1 MIDKLTLP
9 QLRAMKS
16 RRERIV
22 SLTAYDAGFA
32 RVLDRAGI
40 EVLLVGDSLGMV
52 LHGADDTLGVTMN
65 DMVYHSRLVA
75 VAAQRALV
83 VTDMPYMTY
92 TTPAQALANAQRLLR
107 QGRANVVKLEGG
119 ETFAPTIALLTKNH
133 IPVCAHLGLLPQSIR
148 EYGGYHMQGRDSAGA
163 AQILADAKTLAQA
176 GAVMLVLECVP
187 ASLAAKVTVAIDIP
201 VIGIG
206 AGADCDGQVLVLQ
219 DLLGISVRQPRF
231 ARNFL
236 AGQDGIEAA
245 VRAYINAVKQ
255 REFPGPEHTPA
266 S

>member
-1 MIDKLTLP
+1 MTAKLTL
-9 QLRAMKS
+9 QHLRSLKAQQEK
-16 RRERIV
+16 IV

-32 RVLDRAGI
+32 RLLDRAGI
-40 EVLLVGDSLGMV
+40 EILLVGDSLGMV

-92 TTPAQALANAQRLLR
+92 TTPAQALANARRLLH
-107 QGRANVVKLEGG
+107 QGRADVVKLEGG
-119 ETFAPTIALLTKNH
+119 AAFAATVALLVSND

-148 EYGGYHMQGRDSAGA
+148 EYGGYHMQGRDSASA
-163 AQILADAKTLAQA
+163 AQILADAKTLEQA
-176 GAVMLVLECVP
+176 GAAMLVLECVP
-187 ASLAAKVTVAIDIP
+187 ASLAAKVSAAIDIP

-219 DLLGISVRQPRF
+219 DLLGISARQPRF

-255 REFPGPEHTPA
+255 REFPGPEHTLTG
-266 S
+266 